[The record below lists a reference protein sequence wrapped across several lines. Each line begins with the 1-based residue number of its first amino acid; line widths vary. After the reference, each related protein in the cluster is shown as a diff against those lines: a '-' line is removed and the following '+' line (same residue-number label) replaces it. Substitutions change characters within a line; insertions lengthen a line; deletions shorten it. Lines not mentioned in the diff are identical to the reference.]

1 MRIARFTT
9 PGEDPRFGIVELAED
24 NGEHPDTIA
33 VVSGDPLVSSV
44 KYTGERLELSD
55 VRLLAPVIP
64 RSKIVG
70 AGSQYAS
77 TEADL
82 AKEYPKQPT
91 FFFKPNTTVI
101 GPDDAIIHPAEV
113 TELNFEGE
121 LAIVIGRI
129 ARKVPL
135 DRVDEVVFGYTVA
148 NDVTAADINKTE
160 VGWARA
166 KGWDTFCPL
175 GPWIVTH
182 LKAEDTT
189 NLNIRTTVDGV
200 VKQDDSTALMIRNA
214 AQIVSLASEFTTLLP
229 GDVIL
234 TGTPVG
240 AGPVRPG
247 QVVSITVE
255 GIGTLSNPVVED
267 RDDWGEVE

>member
-82 AKEYPKQPT
+82 A
-91 FFFKPNTTVI
+91 N
-101 GPDDAIIHPAEV
+101 
-113 TELNFEGE
+113 
-121 LAIVIGRI
+121 
-129 ARKVPL
+129 
-135 DRVDEVVFGYTVA
+135 
-148 NDVTAADINKTE
+148 
-160 VGWARA
+160 
-166 KGWDTFCPL
+166 
-175 GPWIVTH
+175 
-182 LKAEDTT
+182 
-189 NLNIRTTVDGV
+189 
-200 VKQDDSTALMIRNA
+200 
-214 AQIVSLASEFTTLLP
+214 
-229 GDVIL
+229 
-234 TGTPVG
+234 
-240 AGPVRPG
+240 
-247 QVVSITVE
+247 
-255 GIGTLSNPVVED
+255 
-267 RDDWGEVE
+267 